1 MSRTPP
7 GEVGLEGRVRRGL
20 VWSGLNS
27 LALRIGSLL
36 TGIALARLLAPE
48 DFGVYAIAL
57 TAQTVLVTLADLGL
71 SADLIRADRPEER
84 APTVATLCLLTS
96 ALLTAL
102 LVATAGP
109 LATALGSP
117 AAAPVMVVLAF
128 TLVISGA
135 GVVPYAQLQRD
146 FEQRK
151 LFLIDGTGFAVTT
164 GLSIGL
170 VLLGTGPMA
179 LAWARLAAQATVVV
193 LQFVLT
199 RCRPRLGWDR
209 TVARGAV
216 RFGAPLALANM
227 LSWALL
233 NVDTVVIA
241 RLAGPVVLG
250 FYVLAFNVSSWPMSA
265 IGQAIRPVT
274 LAAFARRQDGD
285 ASESVARAVGLAAAV
300 AFPAGTLLAVLAL
313 PVVTVVYGERWA
325 AAAAALA
332 ALGVFGGLRVV
343 TDVLA
348 TFLTARGAA
357 RAVLTVQV
365 VWIVALVPAMVLGT
379 TSAGLAGAGWAH
391 VVVAAALVLPAYLV
405 ASHRAGARS
414 GAVLGNLWRPA
425 LASAVM
431 AVPVLLVSRQ
441 ADHPLGAVLLG
452 GVVGVAAYAALV
464 VPWVRRLL
472 APAAAAAAVPGTA
485 PDRLPVASS

>member
-1 MSRTPP
+1 MPAGP
-7 GEVGLEGRVRRGL
+7 AGDAGLAGQVRRGL
-20 VWSGLNS
+20 AWSGLNS
-27 LALRIGSLL
+27 VALRIGSLL
-36 TGIALARLLAPE
+36 TGIVLARLLAPE

-57 TAQTVLVTLADLGL
+57 TAQAVLVTLADLGL
-71 SADLIRADRPEER
+71 SADLVRAERPEQR
-84 APTVATLCLLTS
+84 APTVATI
-96 ALLTAL
+96 ALL
-102 LVATAGP
+102 AGSTLTVLMVVSAVP
-109 LATALGSP
+109 LATALGS
-117 AAAPVMVVLAF
+117 AEAAPVIAVLAF
-128 TLVISGA
+128 TLVLSGA
-135 GVVPYAQLQRD
+135 GVVPYAKLQRG

-151 LFLIDGTGFAVTT
+151 LFLVDGCGFVVST
-164 GLSIGL
+164 GLSICL
-170 VLLGTGPMA
+170 VLLGSGPMA
-179 LAWARLAAQATVVV
+179 LAWARLAAQVVVVV
-193 LQFVLT
+193 LQFVLART
-199 RCRPRLGWDR
+199 RPRLGWDR
-209 TVARGAV
+209 VVARSAM
-216 RFGAPLALANM
+216 RFGVPIALANT

-233 NVDTVVIA
+233 NVDTVVVA

-405 ASHRAGARS
+405 ASHRAGARA
-414 GAVLGNLWRPA
+414 GAVLGSLWRPA
-425 LASAVM
+425 LASAGM

-452 GVVGVAAYAALV
+452 GMVGVAAYAALV